1 MTLAVTPAE
10 AVRQLAAAGV
20 PDPQRDVQR
29 LFDWALEQGR
39 AAGGA
44 QSREAPN
51 GTTLAAFRHAI
62 DARAAR
68 RPVSRI
74 TGLRAFWKHDFA
86 ISDAVLDPRPD
97 TETLVELALGEPF
110 ATVLDLGTGSG
121 CILLSL
127 LAERP
132 GATGLGTDISAGALG
147 VARDNAAR
155 LGVGRADF
163 ALSDWFAEVHGVFD
177 LIVSNPPYIAASEIA
192 GLAPEVRHDPSIAL
206 TPGGDGL
213 DAYRAIA
220 RDAGRHLAPGGRLL
234 VEIGSEQG
242 AAVSAL
248 FEAAGLADLAVHA
261 DINGKDR
268 VVSACRAAQGAA

>member
-1 MTLAVTPAE
+1 
-10 AVRQLAAAGV
+10 
-20 PDPQRDVQR
+20 VQR

-74 TGLRAFWKHDFA
+74 TGLRAFWKHDFM

-97 TETLVELALGEPF
+97 TETLVEMALGEAF

-132 GATGLGTDISAGALG
+132 GATRPRHGYFRRGAWMSRATERGAAG
-147 VARDNAAR
+147 RI
-155 LGVGRADF
+155 GRADF
-163 ALSDWFAEVHGVFD
+163 MQLSDWF
-177 LIVSNPPYIAASEIA
+177 S
-192 GLAPEVRHDPSIAL
+192 R
-206 TPGGDGL
+206 
-213 DAYRAIA
+213 
-220 RDAGRHLAPGGRLL
+220 
-234 VEIGSEQG
+234 G
-242 AAVSAL
+242 AWRRST
-248 FEAAGLADLAVHA
+248 
-261 DINGKDR
+261 
-268 VVSACRAAQGAA
+268 